1 MLRLH
6 LQIHK
11 VIQKE
16 RRRRAQDTPPVVAEK
31 KKPWDLPGAEITL
44 LEQSSVLHTPPS
56 QNNQYRQEDRDAVH
70 GMERDGQITP
80 TANQAHQIDKGAN
93 RTAGRGHERR
103 DKNLYRATFGI
114 KMLV

>member
-11 VIQKE
+11 VVQKE
-16 RRRRAQDTPPVVAEK
+16 SRRSAQDPPPVVAQQQN
-31 KKPWDLPGAEITL
+31 PWNLPGAEITL
-44 LEQSSVLHTPPS
+44 LEQSSVLHTPS
-56 QNNQYRQEDRDAVH
+56 RQHNQYRQEDRDAVH
-70 GMERDGQITP
+70 GMERDRQITP
-80 TANQAHQIDKGAN
+80 TANQAHQINKSAN

-114 KMLV
+114 KVLV